1 MHTLLAQFEK
11 TPINFR
17 NAAQNLGLPGF
28 NTGTPADNF
37 GNLVA
42 RVMNVVMAFA
52 LLLVLLYLVWGA
64 IEWMTAG
71 GEKGKIET
79 ARNKITNAMIGII
92 ILSGTLAIFKFIQY
106 LLGIEIISFI

>member
-1 MHTLLAQFEK
+1 M
-11 TPINFR
+11 
-17 NAAQNLGLPGF
+17 PGF
-28 NTGTPADNF
+28 KSGTAANNF

-42 RVMNVVMAFA
+42 GIMNVVMALS

-64 IEWMTAG
+64 IEWITAG

-92 ILSGTLAIFKFIQY
+92 ILSGILAIFKFVQY
-106 LLGIEIISFI
+106 LLGVEIITFI